1 MTPITIAENTPDFLK
16 RRAQALGL
24 YGLLAHWEAVAGQQW
39 LPTVIEYEESERT
52 RRSLE
57 RRSKNAKLGRF
68 KLMADFDWR
77 WPAEIDR
84 NLIEQLFSL
93 EFIKEPANIIII
105 GENGSGK
112 TMLAKNLAQH
122 AVVSGYSAL
131 FVSAS
136 ELLNDL
142 AAQGTGSALTRRL
155 RHYCRPHL
163 LVIDELG
170 YLASSAEHADLLFEV
185 VTRRYQ
191 NKPII
196 LTSNKAFTAWSEVFP
211 SASCVV
217 ALVDRLIHKAEVVKI
232 SADSY
237 RLKEAKERAELRA
250 SKTVKKHRSN
260 HAAHPSTPAALLP

>member
-1 MTPITIAENTPDFLK
+1 MNLTTTDDTAHEGFK
-16 RRAQALGL
+16 RRARALGL
-24 YGLLAHWEAVAGQQW
+24 CGLLAHWEAVVNEQW
-39 LPTVIEYEESERT
+39 LLTLIQYEESERA

-57 RRSKNAKLGRF
+57 RRSKSAKLGRF

-77 WPAEIDR
+77 WPTEIDR
-84 NLIEQLFSL
+84 ELIEQLFTL
-93 EFIKEPANIIII
+93 EFIREPANVIII
-105 GENGSGK
+105 GENGCGK

-122 AVVSGYSAL
+122 AVVNGYSAL

-155 RHYCRPHL
+155 RHYCRPHV

-170 YLASSAEHADLLFEV
+170 YLASSCEHADLLFEL

-217 ALVDRLIHKAEVVKI
+217 ALIDRLIHKAEVIKI

-237 RLKEAKERAELRA
+237 RLKEAKERAEQRTKKSSRKL
-250 SKTVKKHRSN
+250 KTTS
-260 HAAHPSTPAALLP
+260 